1 MVNSVK
7 LESGS
12 IKFKNCFKPIAVPFK
27 IYADTECNL
36 EKIHINNRGKN
47 TSYILKNIKIIFL
60 IVLLINLYVFMINL
74 ANQLFFTE
82 EKNTVYKLVEAI
94 LEEYEYCKENFNKN
108 LIMSGE
114 DEEKFQSSNKCWI
127 CNKLFTEE
135 DKKVRGHDH
144 IIGTYRGST
153 HSNCNIIL
161 KLTEKVPLIFHNL
174 RGSDS
179 HWIMQEINKFDVE
192 ISVIP
197 NGSEKYMAFTNL

>member
-1 MVNSVK
+1 
-7 LESGS
+7 
-12 IKFKNCFKPIAVPFK
+12 
-27 IYADTECNL
+27 
-36 EKIHINNRGKN
+36 
-47 TSYILKNIKIIFL
+47 
-60 IVLLINLYVFMINL
+60 MINL

-127 CNKLFTEE
+127 CNKLFIEE
-135 DKKVRGHDH
+135 DKKIRGHDH
-144 IIGTYRGST
+144 IIETYRGST

-197 NGSEKYMAFTNL
+197 NGSEKYMAFINL